1 MKIAFVTDD
10 HQTISAHF
18 VRAIYYE
25 VFTIAEGKITQRE
38 ALLLKQAGIQPI
50 MTDIKGISPDN
61 SAISGTRV
69 AQIAATIAPN
79 SPICQITCEAR

>member
-25 VFTIAEGKITQRE
+25 VFTTTEGKITQRE
-38 ALLLKQAGIQPI
+38 AMLLKQAGIQPI
-50 MTDIKGISPDN
+50 MTDIKGIKPVVKAFINGQLVNHSE
-61 SAISGTRV
+61 RLH
-69 AQIAATIAPN
+69 
-79 SPICQITCEAR
+79 